1 MESQNMRYIMAN
13 KSVDMAVF
21 QNWINT
27 LSNLLTAIKKLGGTA
42 DAFKNFNKQEV
53 IDAVAELLVGKIA
66 GKTNDLKLKF
76 LAVIKNAITITTSA
90 FSKSL
95 FTTSTNPK
103 YYIWENFQ
111 KWILNKASDFIPEFK
126 GTVKSL
132 KLTKSM
138 KDSEILAEIGESNI
152 FSIDEACAIF
162 KALTERQPNGEAGNL
177 LNNGYANII
186 YVRLDEKTVVPAHV
200 VWDSDDREWHLLACS
215 FGSSSWGAG
224 RSVLVRG

>member
-1 MESQNMRYIMAN
+1 MAK

-27 LSNLLTAIKKLGGTA
+27 ISNLLTAIKKLGGTA

-53 IDAVAELLVGKIA
+53 IDAVAELLVGK
-66 GKTNDLKLKF
+66 TDDLKLKF
-76 LAVIKNAITITTSA
+76 LMVIKESISITTSA

-162 KALTERQPNGEAGNL
+162 KALTERQPNGEAGDL
-177 LNNGYANII
+177 INNGYANII
-186 YVRLDEKTVVPAHV
+186 YVRLDEKTVVPARV
-200 VWDSDDREWHLLACS
+200 RWNFDNREWRLIARS
-215 FGSSSWGAG
+215 FDDYSWFAVH
-224 RSVLVRG
+224 SVLVRG